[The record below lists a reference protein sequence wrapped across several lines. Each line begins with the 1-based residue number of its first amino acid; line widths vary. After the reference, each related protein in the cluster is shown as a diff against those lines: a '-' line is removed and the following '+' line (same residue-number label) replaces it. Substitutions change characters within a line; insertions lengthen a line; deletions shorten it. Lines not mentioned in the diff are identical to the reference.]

1 MKRSFIVTLL
11 IAILILS
18 ACSAQSSP
26 TPQVDYQA
34 TVTSYSVDI
43 ASLTW
48 EKQKLEEENLTL
60 KEQISQLQ
68 QQQQPTV
75 DPETETK
82 IAQLEADKAA
92 LEQQLA
98 DLQAQ
103 PVGDDELLT
112 QVSNAMITMRQIFYG
127 GEEGDGLKILC
138 QDAESNDFS
147 YSSIDAMT
155 TELKE
160 YILSQYDVSESD
172 LTITY
177 DTLWKNYND
186 SIVHIESP
194 NWYAPYV
201 VIFGVED
208 EQTFDSV
215 YDITNQCYLDFP
227 KLEEKLLEVRGN

>member
-1 MKRSFIVTLL
+1 MKKVL
-11 IAILILS
+11 ILSLITFSLILS
-18 ACSAQSSP
+18 ACSSQSSS

-48 EKQKLEEENLTL
+48 EKQKLEEENAELKAQIAEI
-60 KEQISQLQ
+60 KEQ
-68 QQQQPTV
+68 PTPN
-75 DPETETK
+75 PEAEQT

-98 DLQAQ
+98 ELQAQ
-103 PVGDDELLT
+103 LAEGDELLT
-112 QVSNAMITMRQIFYG
+112 QESNAMITMRQIFYG
-127 GEEGDGLKILC
+127 GEEGEGLKILC

-160 YILSQYDVSESD
+160 YVISEYDVSESD
-172 LTITY
+172 LTVTY
-177 DTLWKNYND
+177 DTFWKDYDD
-186 SIVHIESP
+186 SLIQIESP
-194 NWYAPYV
+194 KWYAPYL

-208 EQTFDSV
+208 DQTFNAV

>member
-1 MKRSFIVTLL
+1 MKRALILSLIVFS
-11 IAILILS
+11 LILS
-18 ACSAQSSP
+18 ACSSQSNF

-48 EKQKLEEENLTL
+48 EKQKLEEENAEL
-60 KEQISQLQ
+60 KAQIEQLKT
-68 QQQQPTV
+68 QPTSN
-75 DPETETK
+75 PETERT

-98 DLQAQ
+98 ELQAQ
-103 PVGDDELLT
+103 SEEGDKLLT

-127 GEEGDGLKILC
+127 GEEGEGLRVLC

-147 YSSIDAMT
+147 YSSINAMT

-160 YILSQYDVSESD
+160 YFISEYDVSESD
-172 LTITY
+172 LTVTY
-177 DTLWKNYND
+177 DTFWKNYDD
-186 SIVHIESP
+186 SLIQIESP
-194 NWYAPYV
+194 KFYAPYV

-208 EQTFDSV
+208 DQIFDAV

>member
-1 MKRSFIVTLL
+1 MKRSLIVILL
-11 IAILILS
+11 IASLLLA
-18 ACSAQSSP
+18 ACSSLTNP

-34 TVTSYSVDI
+34 TVTSYSVDV
-43 ASLTW
+43 ASLSW
-48 EKQKLEEENLTL
+48 DKQKLEEENQTL
-60 KEQISQLQ
+60 KEQVSQLQ
-68 QQQQPTV
+68 QQPTI

-103 PVGDDELLT
+103 PAGGDELLT

-201 VIFGVED
+201 VTFGVED
-208 EQTFDSV
+208 DQTFNAV
-215 YDITNQCYLDFP
+215 YDITDQCYLDFP